1 MRQDSAAFLDRSSD
15 FHGAKGVVLVGDR
28 LLALLR
34 DDHPGLPW
42 AGWWDL
48 PGGGREAREAP
59 AETFAREAR
68 EELGLDLAAAEW
80 LWARHF
86 ASGTDPARRSWF
98 FVVRLLGRPRVT
110 LGDEGQGWALMT
122 PTRFAALPRAI
133 PFLRERVGLALE
145 AVAPP
150 R

>member
-68 EELGLDLAAAEW
+68 EERGRDIAARRGRGARGGGRPAETCAREAREELGLDLAAAEW
-80 LWARHF
+80 LWARPF
-86 ASGTDPARRSWF
+86 ASGTDPARRSW
-98 FVVRLLGRPRVT
+98 
-110 LGDEGQGWALMT
+110 
-122 PTRFAALPRAI
+122 
-133 PFLRERVGLALE
+133 
-145 AVAPP
+145 
-150 R
+150 